1 MLRYRDAPPPGGSTV
16 VLARAPEGFAA
27 YKTRWRTAVARGQ

>member
-16 VLARAPEGFAA
+16 VFARAPERFAA
-27 YKTRWRTAVARGQ
+27 YKTRWRAALARGQ